1 MSILVINAGSSS
13 IKYSLYDFVTLAVI
27 DHGLLEEISNH
38 HEGFERMRAQLLIHN
53 IDISHVNAIGHRV
66 VHGGE
71 RFHAPALIDDTL
83 IREISDLIPLAPLHN
98 PANLEGILAAQT
110 IAPNVPNF
118 AIFDTAF
125 HQTMPPYA
133 YRYPLPYNLYET
145 YHVRR
150 YGFHGTSHHY
160 VSTQAA
166 HLLQK
171 PLESLNLISFH
182 IGNGVSA
189 CAIEKGKSIDTSM
202 GMTPLE
208 GLMMGTRSGSI
219 DPSIIGYLMHE
230 KKMTIEEIDLLLNK
244 KSGLLAIAGTND
256 LRSILLAK
264 EQGDTNAA
272 LAIDM
277 FVYRLKKQLG
287 AYMAVLQGVDA
298 VIFTGGIGEHSAVI
312 REAMCEGIKHLGI
325 MLNTDKNNN
334 NESRIDDSTST
345 VALLVIPTDEER
357 QIAVY
362 VQQILKPKNNTKES
376 L

>member
-1 MSILVINAGSSS
+1 
-13 IKYSLYDFVTLAVI
+13 
-27 DHGLLEEISNH
+27 
-38 HEGFERMRAQLLIHN
+38 
-53 IDISHVNAIGHRV
+53 
-66 VHGGE
+66 
-71 RFHAPALIDDTL
+71 
-83 IREISDLIPLAPLHN
+83 LAPLHN

>member
-13 IKYSLYDFVTLAVI
+13 IKYSLYDSKTLRLI
-27 DHGLLEEISNH
+27 DHGLIEELANH
-38 HEGFERMRAQLLIHN
+38 HEGFETMRSQFLIHR
-53 IDISHVNAIGHRV
+53 IDITKIDAIGHRV

-71 RFHAPALIDDTL
+71 RFHSPVLIDDDL
-83 IREISDLIPLAPLHN
+83 LVEITALIPLAPLHN
-98 PANLEGILAAQT
+98 PANIEGILAARA

-133 YRYPLPYNLYET
+133 YRYPLPHDLYQS

-150 YGFHGTSHHY
+150 YGFHGISHHY
-160 VSTQAA
+160 VSQRAA
-166 HLLQK
+166 YVLKK
-171 PLESLNLISFH
+171 PIDTLNLITFH

-219 DPSIIGYLMHE
+219 DPSIIGYLMRE
-230 KKMTIEEIDLLLNK
+230 KGMTIEEIDTLLNQ

-256 LRSILLAK
+256 LRIIIDAK
-264 EQGDTNAA
+264 ETGDANAA

-277 FVYRLKKQLG
+277 FAYRLKKQLG
-287 AYMAVLQGVDA
+287 EYMAVLRGVDA
-298 VIFTGGIGEHSAVI
+298 IVFTGGIGEHSSLI
-312 REAMCEGIKHLGI
+312 RTMMCDGLEHLGI
-325 MLNTDKNNN
+325 SLDADKNHLNALQ
-334 NESRIDDSTST
+334 IHAPASTA
-345 VALLVIPTDEER
+345 ALLIIPTDEEH
-357 QIAVY
+357 QIALY
-362 VQQILKPKNNTKES
+362 VHQILQQNNTKEYV
-376 L
+376 